1 MQQQYSNIYIP
12 DFIKNNLKRIQEDN
26 QGIRE
31 VFLLAYRPTD
41 LPVDQI
47 RAMRSRGFD
56 NNQIVQALQRNGY
69 SSTQIFDA
77 LNQADL
83 VSGTSIPEPPGF
95 APGQAQASGGGV
107 AQEASQGAD
116 AGASISSEE
125 VEELVESVI
134 SEKWAELSKDIN
146 KIVEWKADVES
157 KLIRLDQR
165 IESMKDDFDKLHQA
179 IIGKIGEYD
188 KNILEVGAEIKAMEK
203 VFSKVL
209 PVFTENVNELNRI
222 TQTLKKRPE

>member
-1 MQQQYSNIYIP
+1 LFNKPS
-12 DFIKNNLKRIQEDN
+12 
-26 QGIRE
+26 
-31 VFLLAYRPTD
+31 D

-47 RAMRSRGFD
+47 KAMRSRGFD

-83 VSGTSIPEPPGF
+83 VSGAGLPSEPDSFMPSQPPPPPGMGMEQE
-95 APGQAQASGGGV
+95 PMQDYSGGSSGGV
-107 AQEASQGAD
+107 SN
-116 AGASISSEE
+116 EE
-125 VEELVESVI
+125 IEELVESI
-134 SEKWAELSKDIN
+134 IEEKWDELSKDIS
-146 KIVEWKADVES
+146 KIVEWKNEVES
-157 KLIRLDQR
+157 KISKLEQR
-165 IESMKDDFDKLHQA
+165 FDSLKSDFDKLHQA
-179 IIGKIGEYD
+179 IIGKIGDYD

-222 TQTLKKRPE
+222 TQTLKKKTA

>member
-1 MQQQYSNIYIP
+1 
-12 DFIKNNLKRIQEDN
+12 
-26 QGIRE
+26 
-31 VFLLAYRPTD
+31 LALFNKPSD

-47 RAMRSRGFD
+47 KAMRSRGFD

-83 VSGTSIPEPPGF
+83 VSGAGLPSEPDSFMPSQPPPPPGGGMDQE
-95 APGQAQASGGGV
+95 PMQDYGGGSSGGV
-107 AQEASQGAD
+107 SN
-116 AGASISSEE
+116 EE
-125 VEELVESVI
+125 VEELVESI
-134 SEKWAELSKDIN
+134 IEEKWDELSKDIS
-146 KIVEWKADVES
+146 KIVEWKNEVES
-157 KLIRLDQR
+157 KIAKLEQR
-165 IESMKDDFDKLHQA
+165 FDSLKSDFDKLHQA
-179 IIGKIGEYD
+179 IIGKIGDYD

-222 TQTLKKRPE
+222 TQTLKKKTA